1 MGEAVVRWMASMSLV
16 DVLRDRWLLFD
27 TMCWVAMVFELV
39 VLQLIVF
46 PAAATM
52 DAGGSFVDGL
62 ASSSLL
68 KVFRLIRLTRI
79 AKTAHVFQ
87 ALPELMIL
95 LKGIF
100 VAARSVKLT
109 FCLLTFCIYF
119 FALIF
124 RQITYN
130 TSMGNQHFPSV
141 LAAMATL
148 LLGGVMPDQSKFLT
162 TMAADYWLVIVS
174 GLFILLAT
182 FTVMNMLVGVLVEV
196 VKVVSTIEKEELL
209 VANVKDSLSK
219 MLDDLHIDID
229 KSNCINKSEFQ
240 ALIVQP
246 KAVSLI
252 RALGVDIMGLVDFSD
267 FIFADDRALSYAE
280 FMSMVLE
287 LRGSNNATVR
297 DIVELRK
304 WLMQELDMIKDCA
317 IDIALGA

>member
-1 MGEAVVRWMASMSLV
+1 VE
-16 DVLRDRWLLFD
+16 
-27 TMCWVAMVFELV
+27 
-39 VLQLIVF
+39 
-46 PAAATM
+46 
-52 DAGGSFVDGL
+52 GL
-62 ASSSLL
+62 GSSSLL
-68 KVFRLIRLTRI
+68 KVFRLVRLTRI
-79 AKTAHVFQ
+79 AKMAHVFQ

-100 VAARSVKLT
+100 VAARSVCFTLG
-109 FCLLTFCIYF
+109 LLTFCIYL

-130 TSMGNQHFPSV
+130 SPMGKQHFPSV
-141 LAAMATL
+141 LGAMATL
-148 LLGGVMPDQSKFLT
+148 LLGGVMPDQRPFLT
-162 TMAADYWLVIVS
+162 AMFPDYGMVIVA

-209 VANVKDSLSK
+209 VANVKEALFK
-219 MLDDLHIDID
+219 MLEDLHIDID
-229 KSNCINKSEFQ
+229 KNNRISKQEFQ

-246 KAVSLI
+246 KAVQLI

-267 FIFADDRALSYAE
+267 FIFAEDHELSYGE

-317 IDIALGA
+317 IDLALGAA